1 MLLLQNKKENFG
13 QYLKDFK
20 ILDCTNKQ
28 IGSKMVCGHL
38 LYLRSEII
46 GMRNFLNFLKSR
58 TFLIQ
63 LGLAL
68 VVSVITV
75 FVVLSWLKS
84 TTNHGEFVEVPDF
97 SKKSVMDMRK
107 TIEEAGLRYEV
118 LDSANYNP
126 DFPRFSIIEQNPAAG
141 AKVKTN
147 RKIYFTVNPSG
158 YKEVTVPKIIQ
169 VTKRNATS
177 MLRAVG
183 LDVQRVT
190 YVDEL
195 GKDMVYQVKYKGQYI
210 KPGDKLPKTSKVE
223 LICGNGTIPDRAIIK
238 ADSE

>member
-1 MLLLQNKKENFG
+1 
-13 QYLKDFK
+13 
-20 ILDCTNKQ
+20 
-28 IGSKMVCGHL
+28 
-38 LYLRSEII
+38 
-46 GMRNFLNFLKSR
+46 MRNFFNFLKSR

-68 VVSVITV
+68 LAVIILV
-75 FVVLSWLKS
+75 FLLLRWLNS

-97 SKKSVMDMRK
+97 SKMSVMDMRK
-107 TIEEAGLRYEV
+107 AVEEADLRYEV

-126 DFPRFSIIEQNPAAG
+126 NYPRFSIIEQDPPAG
-141 AKVKTN
+141 NKVKEN

-158 YKEVTVPKIIQ
+158 YKKVTVPNIIQ
-169 VTKRNATS
+169 VTQRNASS

-190 YVDEL
+190 YIDEL
-195 GKDMVYQVKYKGQYI
+195 GKDMVYYIKYKGKRI
-210 KPGDKLPKTSKVE
+210 NTGDKLPKTSKVE
-223 LICGNGTIPDRAIIK
+223 LVCGNGTVTSRAQIK

>member
-1 MLLLQNKKENFG
+1 
-13 QYLKDFK
+13 
-20 ILDCTNKQ
+20 
-28 IGSKMVCGHL
+28 MVRGHL
-38 LYLRSEII
+38 LYLSGQIL
-46 GMRNFLNFLKSR
+46 GMRNFFNFLKSK

-68 VVSVITV
+68 LVLVITV
-75 FVVLSWLKS
+75 FVVLRWLNS

-97 SKKSVMDMRK
+97 SKQSVMEMR
-107 TIEEAGLRYEV
+107 TAIEEAGLRYEV

-158 YKEVTVPKIIQ
+158 YKKVTVPKIIQ
-169 VTKRNATS
+169 VTKRNASS
-177 MLRAVG
+177 MLKAVG

-195 GKDMVYQVKYKGQYI
+195 GKDMVYQLKYKGKYI
-210 KPGDKLPKTSKVE
+210 KPGDKLPKTSKIE

-238 ADSE
+238 ADSQ